1 MKLIVNGL
9 DITAYVERNGIKYS
23 VNDVDK
29 DAGRTL
35 DGTMHRGRIA
45 TKVRLDVKCVP
56 MNELMLQAIL
66 QKLRPTS
73 FNVTYTDPYY
83 GEITKKMYSNN
94 YSATLR
100 FEDAQGVRQYKD
112 FEFPLVEI

>member
-9 DITAYVERNGIKYS
+9 DITAYVERDGIKYS

-35 DGTMHRGRIA
+35 DGKMHRGRIA
-45 TKVRLDVKCVP
+45 TKVRLDVKCIP
-56 MNELMLQAIL
+56 MPESMLQAIL

-83 GEITKKMYSNN
+83 GELTRVMYSNN

-100 FEDAQGVRQYKD
+100 FEDALGIRQYKD
-112 FEFPLVEI
+112 LEFPLIEI